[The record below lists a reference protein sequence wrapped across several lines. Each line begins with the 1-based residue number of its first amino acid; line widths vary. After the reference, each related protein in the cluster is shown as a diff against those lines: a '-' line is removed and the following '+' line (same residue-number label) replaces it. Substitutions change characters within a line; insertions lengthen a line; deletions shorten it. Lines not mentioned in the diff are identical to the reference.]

1 MAIPSAT
8 REETVRIAASPT
20 APLTAFLFTKQHA
33 KRGVDPQ
40 AFFALMRMET
50 SPVRKTTIAQK
61 ITTMDKPEL
70 YSLTHVI
77 HTLTMAIALT
87 MQERTHVSKTRM
99 KNSATKTT

>member
-1 MAIPSAT
+1 MVMHSAA
-8 REETVRIAASPT
+8 REETVMTAASPT

-50 SPVRKTTIAQK
+50 SPVRKTTIALK
-61 ITTMDKPEL
+61 ITTTDKQNL
-70 YSLTHVI
+70 SSLTHVTC
-77 HTLTMAIALT
+77 TLTVAMAMT
-87 MQERTHVSKTRM
+87 MQERTHVLKTRM